1 MKREQHL
8 LQKTHMVIG
17 LALLCCFLWGSAF
30 PSIKIGYQLFRI
42 GAEDTASQI
51 FFAGIRFTLAG
62 LLVVAIYSIAN
73 RKLIVP
79 KKQSW
84 GMIGVVAMLQTVIQ
98 YFFFY
103 IGLAHTTGVKASIIE
118 GAHVFISIIFACLL
132 FRQEKMT
139 RAKSLGCIIG
149 FAGVI
154 FINLTDP
161 AQLGGGFHFNG
172 EGFLLIACVAYAL
185 SSIFIKIFS
194 QKESPVVISGYQF
207 ILGGS
212 IMAAA
217 GALMGGQIQP
227 QGTGAYVLLMYLAMI
242 SAVAY
247 SVWGLLLKYNP
258 VSRISIF
265 GFSNPMFGVILS
277 AIVLQEGADMP
288 WAQSLCSLALVSA
301 GIYLVNK
308 EESRKNV

>member
-1 MKREQHL
+1 MERRQHF
-8 LQKTHMVIG
+8 LQRTPVVIG

-30 PSIKIGYQLFRI
+30 PSIKIGYQLFQI
-42 GAEDTASQI
+42 GADNTASQI

-62 LLVVAIYSIAN
+62 ILVISIYSIG
-73 RKLIVP
+73 RKRLIIP
-79 KKQSW
+79 KKTSW
-84 GMIGVVAMLQTVIQ
+84 GMVGIVALLQTVMQ

-118 GAHVFISIIFACLL
+118 GSHVFLAIIFACMI

-139 RAKSLGCIIG
+139 KEKSSGCIIG

-154 FINLTDP
+154 LVNLTDS
-161 AQLGGGFHFNG
+161 AQLGGGFCLNG
-172 EGFLLIACVAYAL
+172 EGFLFIACIAYAL

-194 QKESPVVISGYQF
+194 EKENPVVISGYQF
-207 ILGGS
+207 LIGGLVM
-212 IMAAA
+212 IVV
-217 GALMGGQIQP
+217 GGFMGGAVHP
-227 QGTGAYVLLMYLAMI
+227 TGGMSFVLLLYMAMI

-265 GFSNPMFGVILS
+265 GFSNPVFGVILS
-277 AIVLQEGADMP
+277 AVILGEGATMP
-288 WAQSLCSLALVSA
+288 WGKSMLSLALVSI
-301 GIYLVNK
+301 GIFLVNR
-308 EESRKNV
+308 ENDKNKV

>member
-1 MKREQHL
+1 MKKEQHL
-8 LQKTHMVIG
+8 LQQTHMVIL

-30 PSIKIGYQLFRI
+30 PSIKIGYQLFQI

-62 LLVVAIYSIAN
+62 LLVVAIYSISS
-73 RKLIVP
+73 RKFIVP
-79 KKQSW
+79 KKGSW
-84 GMIGVVAMLQTVIQ
+84 GMIGLVAMLQTVIQ
-98 YFFFY
+98 YVFFY

-118 GAHVFISIIFACLL
+118 GAHVFIAIIFACLL

-139 RAKSLGCIIG
+139 KEKSLGCIVG

-154 FINLTDP
+154 LINLTD
-161 AQLGGGFHFNG
+161 ASQLGGGFRLDG
-172 EGFLLIACVAYAL
+172 EGFLLIACTAYAL

-194 QKESPVVISGYQF
+194 EKESPVVISGYQF
-207 ILGGS
+207 ILGGI
-212 IMAAA
+212 IMTIA
-217 GALMGGQIQP
+217 GAFMGGRIQP
-227 QGTGAYVLLMYLAMI
+227 EGAASFVLLLYLAMI

-265 GFSNPMFGVILS
+265 GFSNPVFGVVLS
-277 AIVLQEGADMP
+277 AVILREGATMP
-288 WAQSLCSLALVSA
+288 WGQSLFSLALVSA

-308 EESRKNV
+308 EKSEK

>member
-51 FFAGIRFTLAG
+51 LFAGIRFTLAG
-62 LLVVAIYSIAN
+62 LLVIAIYSIAS
-73 RKLIVP
+73 RKVIVP

-84 GMIGVVAMLQTVIQ
+84 GMIGIVAMLQTVIQ

-132 FRQEKMT
+132 FQQEKMT
-139 RAKSLGCIIG
+139 RAKGLGCIVG

-154 FINLTDP
+154 LINLTDP
-161 AQLGGGFHFNG
+161 DQLGGGFCLNG

-207 ILGGS
+207 VLGG
-212 IMAAA
+212 IVMMLA
-217 GALMGGQIQP
+217 GCSMGGQVEP
-227 QGTGAYVLLMYLAMI
+227 QGAAALILLLYLAMI

-258 VSRISIF
+258 VSRVSIF

-277 AIVLQEGADMP
+277 AVVLQEGAGIS
-288 WAQSLCSLALVSA
+288 WGQSLCALALVSG
-301 GIYLVNK
+301 GIYLVNREDDK
-308 EESRKNV
+308 KNV